1 MARKE
6 KRFSGADFLLR
17 FLLALILVLA
27 TYNPTPYSFI
37 DWVAGAVG
45 NAEVDAVHF
54 FVGVVMLIGWVMLVR
69 ATLNSLGSLGLLL
82 GVALIG
88 TLVWVLYDIGL
99 LTGSSLAFFTWIALI
114 GISALLAVG
123 LCWANIWRS
132 LTGQYSVDEVE
143 D

>member
-1 MARKE
+1 MPKKE
-6 KRFSGADFLLR
+6 QRFSGADFLVR

-27 TYNPTPYSFI
+27 TYNPTSYSYV
-37 DWVAGAVG
+37 DWVTGALG
-45 NAEVDAVHF
+45 NGDVDAVHF
-54 FVGVVMLIGWVMLVR
+54 FVGVVILIGWVMLVR
-69 ATLNSLGSLGLLL
+69 ATLSSLGTLGLLL

-99 LTGSSLAFFTWIALI
+99 LTGSSVTFFTWIALV

-123 LCWANIWRS
+123 LCWANLWRS

>member
-1 MARKE
+1 MARNE
-6 KRFSGADFLLR
+6 KRFTGADFALR

-27 TYNPTPYSFI
+27 TYNPTPYSFV
-37 DWVAGAVG
+37 DWVAEAVG
-45 NAEVDAVHF
+45 NSDLDAVHF
-54 FVGVVMLIGWVMLVR
+54 FVGVVILIGWVMLVR

-88 TLVWVLYDIGL
+88 TLVWLLYDIGL
-99 LTGSSLAFFTWIALI
+99 LTGSSFAFFTWIALI

-123 LCWANIWRS
+123 LCWASLWRS